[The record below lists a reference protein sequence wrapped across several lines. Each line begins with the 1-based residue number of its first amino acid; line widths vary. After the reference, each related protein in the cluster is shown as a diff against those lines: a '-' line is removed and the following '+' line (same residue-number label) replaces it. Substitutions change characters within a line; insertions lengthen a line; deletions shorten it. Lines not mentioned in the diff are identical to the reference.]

1 MPKLFVSLICRLTLL
16 AASCWALSACSSR
29 VDAMAQTAKAVFQ
42 SSPDASALAAVNPS
56 IRYLRIEINDRVL
69 LLALGYI
76 DAHPLGPV
84 EVWYSS
90 QGEVLRLQNG
100 HVVGLTGPDVEWRQ
114 VRLSTMP
121 AWPADSTAASTYT
134 RIRDVMP
141 GYRFG
146 IVDELSIRA
155 INTPSQSNLVTLAAQ
170 SLRWYEEHE
179 AKDKLPPARF
189 ALSNT
194 HGQDT
199 VVYGEQCISRAL
211 CLSWQQWPPTA
222 TLR

>member
-1 MPKLFVSLICRLTLL
+1 MT
-16 AASCWALSACSSR
+16 
-29 VDAMAQTAKAVFQ
+29 QTAKAVFQ
-42 SSPDASALAAVNPS
+42 NGSDASAIAAINPS
-56 IRYLRIEINDRVL
+56 IRYLRIGINGRVL

-100 HVVGLTGPDVEWRQ
+100 HVVGLIGSDVEWRQ
-114 VRLSTMP
+114 GSLSTMP
-121 AWPADSTAASTYT
+121 TWPADNISVSTYS

-146 IVDELSIRA
+146 ILDQLSIRS
-155 INTPSQSNLVTLAAQ
+155 INAPSQSNLVALPAQ

-179 AKDKLPPARF
+179 ANNKLPVARF
-189 ALSNT
+189 ALSNA
-194 HGQDT
+194 HNKDT

-211 CLSWQQWPPTA
+211 CLSWQQWPPA
-222 TLR
+222 VPIR